1 MSRMKVA
8 ALERLPSA
16 VEGGPTVGPSLRPV
30 AKDRLLLAMVRLL
43 ADQMDR
49 AFESDSFLQSSMR
62 LQFADELDL
71 LASSLRAH

>member
-1 MSRMKVA
+1 
-8 ALERLPSA
+8 
-16 VEGGPTVGPSLRPV
+16 
-30 AKDRLLLAMVRLL
+30 MVRLL